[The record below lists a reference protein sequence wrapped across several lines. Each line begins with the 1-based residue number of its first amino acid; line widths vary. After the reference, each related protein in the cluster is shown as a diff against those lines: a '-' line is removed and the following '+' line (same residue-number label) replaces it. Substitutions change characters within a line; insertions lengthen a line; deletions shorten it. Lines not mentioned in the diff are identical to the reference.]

1 RAGRVAAP
9 GGGRHDGRVPSGVRT
24 LRRVPASAELVALGR
39 RHGLDAVGVTAAEPF
54 ATTRRHL
61 ERRRAA
67 GLHGGMQHTYR
78 RPERSAD
85 PTRALPDT
93 RALVLPAPTYRRTP
107 PRQADATGN

>member
-1 RAGRVAAP
+1 
-9 GGGRHDGRVPSGVRT
+9 VPSGVRT

-67 GLHGGMQHTYR
+67 GPHGGRPFTYR
-78 RPERSAD
+78 RP
-85 PTRALPDT
+85 
-93 RALVLPAPTYRRTP
+93 
-107 PRQADATGN
+107 